1 MPNMCEKEAMILI
14 EQLLMGDGT
23 EVDGGEEIIEYLAK
37 NGVKMI
43 CECVLKESNEKCE
56 FC

>member
-1 MPNMCEKEAMILI
+1 MCEKEAMILI